1 MAKWLLI
8 FLSFFHAISVHAAP
22 DALINL
28 KSRLHDLPSKKGA
41 LIKSFTNHSQSY
53 IYDQALAVIAF
64 SKGKMNK
71 EARRLLMGLESL
83 QNTDGS
89 LYFSYYLDGKSPYP
103 TEGDRRIAG
112 AISWVALALV
122 QYQKEFRSTEFKVF
136 NEKILSYL
144 KSEIVSLELVG
155 EPERALRFSPTDLS
169 ESPFP
174 ETDVVALEHNL
185 DAYAAF
191 HHFGIVNQ
199 TKEFQNEE
207 DHLRK
212 FILKMWDSERKHFW
226 SGASIKSGQVS
237 KTELYLDNQSWSLL
251 ALDES
256 ILKKISPEEALSLNC
271 EVFKVSHEGISGFM
285 DSRPANRPSPHSFIW
300 SEGSLGQILAMKKIS
315 RLREKTFVCD
325 KMGAED
331 FLASIKK
338 MQKQDGGVAYATK
351 SKNRDFT
358 TASSVAGTA
367 WMYFAEKDINPFE
380 LN

>member
-1 MAKWLLI
+1 
-8 FLSFFHAISVHAAP
+8 
-22 DALINL
+22 
-28 KSRLHDLPSKKGA
+28 
-41 LIKSFTNHSQSY
+41 
-53 IYDQALAVIAF
+53 
-64 SKGKMNK
+64 MN
-71 EARRLLMGLESL
+71 
-83 QNTDGS
+83 
-89 LYFSYYLDGKSPYP
+89 P
-103 TEGDRRIAG
+103 
-112 AISWVALALV
+112 
-122 QYQKEFRSTEFKVF
+122 
-136 NEKILSYL
+136 
-144 KSEIVSLELVG
+144 
-155 EPERALRFSPTDLS
+155 RALRFSPTDLS

-212 FILKMWDSERKHFW
+212 FILKMWDSERQHFW
-226 SGASIKSGQVS
+226 SGASIKSGRVS

-338 MQKQDGGVAYATK
+338 MQRQDGGVAYATK